1 MKEKEVKSKK
11 KHKMATRE
19 SSKRKTS
26 NKGVRANGS
35 RSKCGKK
42 TTAVCKK
49 RDGGAP
55 KDGLGDEKQVEQK
68 LESEDGV
75 SRQVITSDDESCTN
89 DIVPPANNLT
99 AMDEN
104 IQKAM
109 GVSKSE
115 QVEQKL
121 ELEDDVS
128 RQVITS
134 DDESS
139 TNDIDPP
146 ANNLTAMDENIQ
158 KGMGISKSEHGKGAA
173 KSRKN
178 RDGQGQIDNVVE
190 KEVEKLIESE
200 DVQKENGIP
209 LDGPSSEIFGNGEDI
224 QKIEQGLKCENGTDD
239 HNKKSLDEIIE
250 EGKYLGDK
258 GDNSQDNLVN
268 QGVKSQSENL
278 TIDAGAKSE
287 HITGNASGETERVS
301 DDACGEQVTNRDDIN
316 LGHETA
322 ETGNGLGI
330 KESDIGKQII
340 MSDHNEYF
348 DAMSPNLNKE
358 VEEGDG
364 NGDDKRTTGNCER
377 ASLEAVQEE
386 AEECKDVPLQRD
398 DNRDEYC
405 TIGNCERAPL
415 EAVQREDEEGKHVPL
430 QRDDNGDDNSTRG
443 NCERAPLE
451 AVQEEAEQGKDVP
464 LQRDDNGDEYSTIGN
479 CEREILEAV
488 QQEDE
493 EGKHVPLQCDDN
505 GDDNSTRVNCER
517 APLEAVQE
525 EAEQGK
531 DVPLQRD
538 DNGDDNSTTGNCE
551 RAPLEAIEEEDEEGK
566 DIPLFSDSD
575 VEIAIEL
582 DDKQFKNVIDSLAE
596 GVIEDLVEQ
605 TVSNYDNIRTK
616 DESKRM
622 RKLMSSDIES
632 EEDEDNMSLAKLKAI
647 NALKESLWETT
658 PISMEEFRLRNAEE
672 LDAKQIHKMSVKAVT
687 ASSIS
692 DKDPFVRSE
701 NNVSVPSSTF
711 HEEEL
716 DAKTIDKSVKAVT
729 VSSSSDKTAS
739 EPTDSQVSCTPSTS
753 DTMPSNVSCTTLTP
767 VTVPSNSDVTDQEF
781 TDESTGLKS
790 DTTFTNGMESDSSDE
805 MIVITRRRQ
814 KRKKCKK

>member
-1 MKEKEVKSKK
+1 M
-11 KHKMATRE
+11 
-19 SSKRKTS
+19 
-26 NKGVRANGS
+26 
-35 RSKCGKK
+35 
-42 TTAVCKK
+42 
-49 RDGGAP
+49 
-55 KDGLGDEKQVEQK
+55 
-68 LESEDGV
+68 
-75 SRQVITSDDESCTN
+75 SDDAC
-89 DIVPPANNLT
+89 
-99 AMDEN
+99 
-104 IQKAM
+104 
-109 GVSKSE
+109 GE
-115 QVEQKL
+115 QV
-121 ELEDDVS
+121 
-128 RQVITS
+128 T
-134 DDESS
+134 
-139 TNDIDPP
+139 
-146 ANNLTAMDENIQ
+146 
-158 KGMGISKSEHGKGAA
+158 
-173 KSRKN
+173 N
-178 RDGQGQIDNVVE
+178 RDDINLGPGNCERAPLEAVQEEAEECKDVPLQCDDNR
-190 KEVEKLIESE
+190 
-200 DVQKENGIP
+200 
-209 LDGPSSEIFGNGEDI
+209 
-224 QKIEQGLKCENGTDD
+224 DD
-239 HNKKSLDEIIE
+239 
-250 EGKYLGDK
+250 
-258 GDNSQDNLVN
+258 LVN

-287 HITGNASGETERVS
+287 HITGNASGETEWVS

-322 ETGNGLGI
+322 ETGNRLGI

-377 ASLEAVQEE
+377 APLEAVKEE
-386 AEECKDVPLQRD
+386 DEEGKHVPLQRD
-398 DNRDEYC
+398 DNHDEYC

-415 EAVQREDEEGKHVPL
+415 EAVEEEDEEGKHVLLQRDDNRDDHSTTGNCERAPLEAVEEEDEEGKHVPL
-430 QRDDNGDDNSTRG
+430 QRDDNGDD
-443 NCERAPLE
+443 
-451 AVQEEAEQGKDVP
+451 
-464 LQRDDNGDEYSTIGN
+464 
-479 CEREILEAV
+479 
-488 QQEDE
+488 
-493 EGKHVPLQCDDN
+493 H
-505 GDDNSTRVNCER
+505 
-517 APLEAVQE
+517 
-525 EAEQGK
+525 
-531 DVPLQRD
+531 
-538 DNGDDNSTTGNCE
+538 STTGNCE
-551 RAPLEAIEEEDEEGK
+551 RAPLEAIEEEDEEGKHVPLQHDDNGDDHSTTGNCERAPLEAVEEEAEQGKHVPLQHDDNGDDNTTTGNGERTPLEAVEEEDEEGK

-575 VEIAIEL
+575 VEIAIEM

-596 GVIEDLVEQ
+596 EVIEDLVEQ

-622 RKLMSSDIES
+622 RKVMSSDIES

-647 NALKESLWETT
+647 NALKESVWETT

-672 LDAKQIHKMSVKAVT
+672 LDAKQIHKKSVKAVT

-716 DAKTIDKSVKAVT
+716 DAKTNVKAVT

-781 TDESTGLKS
+781 TYGSTGLKA
-790 DTTFTNGMESDSSDE
+790 DTTSTNGMESDSSDE

-814 KRKKCKK
+814 KGKKCKK